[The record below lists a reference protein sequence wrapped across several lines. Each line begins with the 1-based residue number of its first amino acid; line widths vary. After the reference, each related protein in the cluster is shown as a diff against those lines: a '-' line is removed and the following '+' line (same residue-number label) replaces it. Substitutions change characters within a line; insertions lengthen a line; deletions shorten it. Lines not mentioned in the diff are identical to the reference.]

1 MKPDPDDM
9 STNAINN
16 AANSSQNL
24 PPAQFYELK
33 ESIADIQNQIVHLQ
47 NQVKKYDDK
56 APETNYTEK
65 LKELIDRHPSSFSNH
80 QITLKNGSIIE
91 GTIEKDQV
99 ENIMVKTKVGT
110 LTIAK
115 KEIDF
120 IQDLVFPVPD
130 IVFIGHGQEQVL
142 DSIYIF
148 TGKVLN
154 QGGRRGDFVR
164 VIYQLW
170 GEDTQIISADS
181 IFISGSEIRYKS
193 GIVTDTALE
202 PNQATHFS
210 VQVPIDREIPVS
222 YITRNIR
229 WLVYD

>member
-99 ENIMVKTKVGT
+99 ENIVLKTNLGK
-110 LTIAK
+110 LTIEK
-115 KEIDF
+115 NDIELIE
-120 IQDLVFPVPD
+120 DLILPIPH
-130 IVFIGHGQEQVL
+130 IIFIGHGQEQVFSNYYL
-142 DSIYIF
+142 F
-148 TGKVLN
+148 TGKVSN
-154 QGGRRGDFVR
+154 QGNRRGDFVR
-164 VIYQLW
+164 VIYQIW
-170 GEDTQIISADS
+170 GEDTQIINSDSA
-181 IFISGSEIRYKS
+181 FVAGSQVRYKS
-193 GIVTDTALE
+193 GIITDTAVK
-202 PNQATHFS
+202 PNQSAHFT
-210 VQVPIDREIPVS
+210 VQVPIDSGVTIS
-222 YITRNIR
+222 YITRQIH
-229 WLVYD
+229 WALYE